1 MLLSGVVIFLIGSI
15 IPLIVPSYDALML
28 SRIITGFAGGIIMP
42 QSRSSPLMEDDTNSC
57 VSAQSSRWRW
67 AGMHALVA
75 SNLAHVRPNTVLLV
89 NPPAVRIDRVESG
102 I

>member
-42 QSRSSPLMEDDTNSC
+42 QSRSK
-57 VSAQSSRWRW
+57 SANGRRHEQLRFSSVVTLAVGGHARASGEQPCARSSKYGAFGQSTGSQ
-67 AGMHALVA
+67 
-75 SNLAHVRPNTVLLV
+75 
-89 NPPAVRIDRVESG
+89 D
-102 I
+102 